1 MGQFPKFLFKLWTE
15 KLSKSKILLMN
26 NVINRLLKAELFL
39 LFILT
44 ILSLAAFYFGD
55 GLPDNYL
62 SISSH
67 SESIGS
73 ISYFYSSVIVFVGYY
88 LGPWTLFPFLCFACF
103 YTLKFSKR
111 NYPFDL
117 LNILT
122 LSLGTLFLFYFFSP
136 NFLGSGA
143 NFVLK
148 KYFSNWE
155 GLGLGLLFLIAFL
168 AGSFRSSFKEAAI
181 QFFSFLG
188 RLPGQTWRF
197 FIAINP
203 VRLYQSTMTKYREL
217 KGKLEV
223 RLPSALKGDK
233 PAKSIE
239 ASKKR
244 SLPSLSLKDKL
255 NSRRAKQQED
265 EEIEEAQFTPKVN
278 PMTSE
283 PTSTM
288 EPLDTKFDNTDETSA
303 STERTSLSQP
313 FESNP
318 SERDEAVKNYRLKN
332 EKENDKQYYDIVTT
346 LTDVKAKRDQ
356 SHPDSQYFDKIIDSI
371 QSTLSE
377 FKIDGEIV
385 NILKGPVVDTFEL
398 ELGPG
403 VKVSKVTNAEN
414 EISMALLGAPIRIVY
429 PMVGRATVGI
439 EVPRNPREI
448 IYLDEVLS
456 SPEFKRNS
464 NKLPIAMGKDA
475 FGEPLVVDLASMPH
489 MLVAG
494 ATGAG
499 KSVFINTLLVSLLVK
514 KSPSQMKLILIDP
527 KQLELAL
534 YANLPHL
541 VMPVV
546 TDAKTAAISLLWAC
560 QEMERRYS
568 ILKELGVRN
577 IEGFNEKL
585 KRASPEMLAKIHP
598 FYENE
603 PEEHYE
609 LPYLVI
615 IVDEFADL
623 ILTKAGK
630 DIENNICRLAAKARA
645 AGIHLVLA
653 TQRPSVD
660 VITGLIKSNFPT
672 RVSFR
677 VTSSQDSRTILNSMG
692 AEKLL
697 GKGDMLYRHGTNNLR
712 VHSSYVD
719 EDEIEVL
726 ADKLENTIPKSYHSG
741 AMDFLENGG
750 EEERS
755 EYSFGSH
762 IPGGTSD
769 PSSDEE
775 YFKLAVRTVIE
786 HRTASASML
795 QRRLKIGYN
804 RAANLIE
811 EMEAKGI
818 VGPAEGSKRR
828 KVLWTSEEIN
838 SI

>member
-1 MGQFPKFLFKLWTE
+1 
-15 KLSKSKILLMN
+15 MN
-26 NVINRLLKAELFL
+26 NMINKLLKAELFF

-55 GLPDNYL
+55 SLPDNYL
-62 SISSH
+62 SISSS
-67 SESIGS
+67 SESIGA

-111 NYPFDL
+111 SYPFDL

-122 LSLGTLFLFYFFSP
+122 LSLGTLFCFYFFSP
-136 NFLGSGA
+136 NFLGSGV
-143 NFVLK
+143 NFILK
-148 KYFSNWE
+148 KYISSWE
-155 GLGLGLLFLIAFL
+155 GLGLGLLFLVAFL
-168 AGSFRSSFKEAAI
+168 AGSFRSSFKDASI
-181 QFFSFLG
+181 QFFTFLG
-188 RLPGQTWRF
+188 HLPEKTWRF
-197 FIAINP
+197 LVAANP
-203 VRLYQSTMTKYREL
+203 VKLYQSTATFYQNL
-217 KGKLEV
+217 KGRLQVK
-223 RLPSALKGDK
+223 LPSALKGDTSPK
-233 PAKSIE
+233 KLTD
-239 ASKKR
+239 SKK
-244 SLPSLSLKDKL
+244 SSMTTLSLKEKLASRTRRDKK
-255 NSRRAKQQED
+255 NE
-265 EEIEEAQFTPKVN
+265 EMEIEEVHFTPKVSVN
-278 PMTSE
+278 ENENTISSQDMTPSN
-283 PTSTM
+283 M
-288 EPLDTKFDNTDETSA
+288 NPLDEKMSESNSFQ
-303 STERTSLSQP
+303 ERTSLSEP
-313 FESNP
+313 FSSGP
-318 SERDEAVKNYRLKN
+318 TSERDEAVKNYKLKSEQQN
-332 EKENDKQYYDIVTT
+332 EKQYYDIVTT
-346 LTDVKAKRDQ
+346 LTDVTSKRAQ
-356 SHPDSQYFDKIIDSI
+356 RHPDSDYFEKIINSI
-371 QSTLSE
+371 QSTLAE

-403 VKVSKVTNAEN
+403 VKVSKVTNAES

-456 SPEFKRNS
+456 SNEFKKTS

-546 TDAKTAAISLLWAC
+546 TDAKTASISLLWAC

-585 KRASPEMLAKIHP
+585 KRATPEMLAKIHP

-645 AGIHLVLA
+645 AGIHLVIA

-677 VTSSQDSRTILNSMG
+677 VTSSQDSRTILNSIG

-726 ADKLENTIPKSYHSG
+726 ADKLENTIPKCYHTG

-750 EEERS
+750 EEEKDP
-755 EYSFGSH
+755 YAFGSH
-762 IPGGTSD
+762 ISGGISD

-775 YFKLAVRTVIE
+775 YFKLAVKTVVE

-811 EMEAKGI
+811 EMESKGI

-828 KVLWTSEEIN
+828 KVLWSAEDLN

>member
-1 MGQFPKFLFKLWTE
+1 MTSLT
-15 KLSKSKILLMN
+15 
-26 NVINRLLKAELFL
+26 NRVLKAELFL
-39 LFILT
+39 LFLLT
-44 ILSLAAFYFGD
+44 AVSLAAFYFGEQ
-55 GLPDNYL
+55 LPDNYL
-62 SISSH
+62 SISS
-67 SESIGS
+67 EQEGLGIF
-73 ISYFYSSVIVFVGYY
+73 SYVYSSLIVSIGYY
-88 LGPWTLFPFLCFACF
+88 LGPWTIVPFMLFALF
-103 YTLKFSKR
+103 YTLQFSR
-111 NYPFDL
+111 RDIPLDG
-117 LNILT
+117 LNFISVT
-122 LSLGTLFLFYFFSP
+122 GGSLFLFYTFAP
-136 NFLGSGA
+136 EFLGKGA
-143 NFVLK
+143 YYFVK
-148 KYFSNWE
+148 SHFSFYE
-155 GLGLGLLFLIAFL
+155 ALSIGLVLTLAFL
-168 AGSFRSSFKEAAI
+168 AGSFRSSFKEASI

-188 RLPGQTWRF
+188 RLPGKTWVFLVNLRPF
-197 FIAINP
+197 EFLRNVGQGFRKINELFL
-203 VRLYQSTMTKYREL
+203 VRIPSLL
-217 KGKLEV
+217 KGTKKPTERRQLPEV
-223 RLPSALKGDK
+223 SSKPSLK
-233 PAKSIE
+233 E
-239 ASKKR
+239 R
-244 SLPSLSLKDKL
+244 FSLPKLKKE
-255 NSRRAKQQED
+255 NSAPEPQSYTPIQSSSNEEVAEPKTSED
-265 EEIEEAQFTPKVN
+265 FHSEATRISDTFTPNAGDSV
-278 PMTSE
+278 
-283 PTSTM
+283 
-288 EPLDTKFDNTDETSA
+288 
-303 STERTSLSQP
+303 Q
-313 FESNP
+313 
-318 SERDEAVKNYRLKN
+318 EAKKQYQIKNGQKE
-332 EKENDKQYYDIVTT
+332 EKRYYDIVTT
-346 LTDVKAKRDQ
+346 MTETTEKRTQ
-356 SHPDSQYFDKIIDSI
+356 GHPDDDYFENIINKIEE
-371 QSTLSE
+371 TLAE
-377 FKIDGEIV
+377 FKIEGQIV

-398 ELGPG
+398 ELGSG

-429 PMVGRATVGI
+429 PMIGRATVGI

-456 SPEFKRNS
+456 TKEFKS
-464 NKLPIAMGKDA
+464 TGHKLPISMGKDA

-514 KSPSQMKLILIDP
+514 KSPDQMKLILIDP

-534 YANLPHL
+534 YAKLPHL
-541 VMPVV
+541 ILPVV
-546 TDAKTAAISLLWAC
+546 TDAKTASISLLWAC

-568 ILKELGVRN
+568 ILKEFGVRN

-585 KRASPEMLAKIHP
+585 KRATPDMLAKIHQH
-598 FYENE
+598 YENE

-697 GKGDMLYRHGTNNLR
+697 GKGDMLYRHGTNNQR
-712 VHSSYVD
+712 VHSAYVD
-719 EDEIEVL
+719 EDEIEAL
-726 ADKLENTIPKSYHSG
+726 TDKLSQMPREYHSG

-750 EEERS
+750 EEAKDP
-755 EYSFGSH
+755 YAFGSH
-762 IPGGTSD
+762 IPGGASE
-769 PSSDEE
+769 PSADED
-775 YFKLAVRTVIE
+775 YFRAAVKTVVE

-811 EMEAKGI
+811 EMEDKGI

-828 KVLWTSEEIN
+828 KVLWSSEDLG
-838 SI
+838 SL

>member
-1 MGQFPKFLFKLWTE
+1 
-15 KLSKSKILLMN
+15 MN
-26 NVINRLLKAELFL
+26 NVINKLLKAELFL

-44 ILSLAAFYFGD
+44 ILSLAAFYYGD
-55 GLPDNYL
+55 SLPDNYL
-62 SISSH
+62 SISSS

-73 ISYFYSSVIVFVGYY
+73 ISYLYSSIIVFVGYY

-111 NYPFDL
+111 SYSFDL
-117 LNILT
+117 FNILT
-122 LSLGTLFLFYFFSP
+122 LSLGALFLFYFFSP
-136 NFLGSGA
+136 NFLGNGI

-148 KYFSNWE
+148 KYFGPWE
-155 GLGLGLLFLIAFL
+155 GLSLGVLFIIAFF

-188 RLPGQTWRF
+188 RLPGLTWRF
-197 FIAINP
+197 LIAANP
-203 VRLYQSTMTKYREL
+203 VRIYQNTVARFQAI
-217 KGKLEV
+217 KGKIQV
-223 RLPSALKGDK
+223 KLPSALKGDSEK
-233 PAKSIE
+233 KLE
-239 ASKKR
+239 APKKR

-255 NSRRAKQQED
+255 NIRRENKVEESD
-265 EEIEEAQFTPKVN
+265 EIEEVQFTAKVT
-278 PMTSE
+278 PSE
-283 PTSTM
+283 EDNSVATM
-288 EPLDTKFDNTDETSA
+288 SPLDNKTDDPINS
-303 STERTSLSQP
+303 ERTSLSSP
-313 FESNP
+313 FEG
-318 SERDEAVKNYRLKN
+318 ERSDKEEAVKSYKLKN
-332 EKENDKQYYDIVTT
+332 EQQNEKQYYDIVTT
-346 LTDVKAKRDQ
+346 LTDTKTKRDQ
-356 SHPDSQYFDKIIDSI
+356 SHPDTEYFEKIIHSI
-371 QSTLSE
+371 QSTLNE
-377 FKIDGEIV
+377 FKIEGEIV

-403 VKVSKVTNAEN
+403 VKVSKVTSAEN

-456 SPEFKRNS
+456 SSEFKKNS
-464 NKLPIAMGKDA
+464 NRLPIAMGKDA

-546 TDAKTAAISLLWAC
+546 TDAKTASISLLWAC

-577 IEGFNEKL
+577 IEGFNDKL
-585 KRASPEMLAKIHP
+585 KRATPELLAKIHP

-677 VTSSQDSRTILNSMG
+677 VTSSTDSRTILNSIG

-712 VHSSYVD
+712 VHSAYVD

-726 ADKLENTIPKSYHSG
+726 ADKLENTIPRSYHTG

-750 EEERS
+750 EEEKDP
-755 EYSFGSH
+755 YAFGSH
-762 IPGGTSD
+762 ISGGISD

-775 YFKLAVRTVIE
+775 YFKLAVKTVVE

-811 EMEAKGI
+811 EMEEKGI

-828 KVLWTSEEIN
+828 KVLWSMEDMN

>member
-1 MGQFPKFLFKLWTE
+1 MTNK
-15 KLSKSKILLMN
+15 
-26 NVINRLLKAELFL
+26 VLKTELFL
-39 LFILT
+39 LFLLT
-44 ILSLAAFYFGD
+44 LLALTSFYLGD
-55 GLPDNYL
+55 SMPDNFL
-62 SISSH
+62 SISSKT
-67 SESIGS
+67 SESGS
-73 ISYFYSSVIVFVGYY
+73 ISYVLSSMIVAVGYY
-88 LGPWTLFPFLCFACF
+88 LGPWVISPFLIFALF
-103 YTLKFSKR
+103 YTLQFSRR
-111 NYPFDL
+111 NIPLDS
-117 LNILT
+117 LNFLSLT
-122 LSLGTLFLFYFFSP
+122 LGCLFLISFFSP
-136 NFLGSGA
+136 QFLGSGIRY
-143 NFVLK
+143 VLK
-148 KYFSNWE
+148 GNFSYWE
-155 GLGLGLLFLIAFL
+155 SLSLGLVFSFAFV
-168 AGSFRSSFKEAAI
+168 AGSFRSSFKKAMVT
-181 QFFSFLG
+181 FFVFLG
-188 RLPGQTWRF
+188 
-197 FIAINP
+197 
-203 VRLYQSTMTKYREL
+203 E
-217 KGKLEV
+217 
-223 RLPSALKGDK
+223 
-233 PAKSIE
+233 
-239 ASKKR
+239 
-244 SLPSLSLKDKL
+244 LPSLCWYFLTKFRPLQTAKNIKNSFSRLIERINVLVPSVLSGKKGREA
-255 NSRRAKQQED
+255 NSRIKD
-265 EEIEEAQFTPKVN
+265 LEAPKFTKKAN
-278 PMTSE
+278 Y
-283 PTSTM
+283 
-288 EPLDTKFDNTDETSA
+288 FDNNDEVANFQAADLEDYSNRA
-303 STERTSLSQP
+303 AAAESDSQVDFLPQAKERTHLASP
-313 FESNP
+313 FSSSDEGG
-318 SERDEAVKNYRLKN
+318 SEQATAKRNYQIKSGVAQ
-332 EKENDKQYYDIVTT
+332 EQKYYDIVTT
-346 LTDVKAKRDQ
+346 LTHQRSKRDQ
-356 SHPDSQYFDKIIDSI
+356 QHPDTEYFQKIVDSI
-371 QSTLSE
+371 QDTLAE
-377 FKIDGEIV
+377 FKIDARIV
-385 NILKGPVVDTFEL
+385 NILKGPVVDTYEV

-403 VKVSKVTNAEN
+403 VKVAKVTNAES

-429 PMVGRATVGI
+429 PMIGRATVGI

-456 SPEFKRNS
+456 TPEFKSSS

-475 FGEPLVVDLASMPH
+475 FGEPLIVDLASMPH

-534 YANLPHL
+534 YSNLPHL

-546 TDAKTAAISLLWAC
+546 TDAKTASISLLWAC

-585 KRASPEMLAKIHP
+585 KKATPEMLAKIHS

-609 LPYLVI
+609 LPYLTI

-697 GKGDMLYRHGTNNLR
+697 GKGDMLYRHGTSNLR

-719 EDEIEVL
+719 EDEIEAL
-726 ADKLENTIPKSYHSG
+726 TDKLAGMPNNYHSG
-741 AMDFLENGG
+741 AMNFLENGG
-750 EEERS
+750 DEERD

-762 IPGGTSD
+762 IAGGASSTD
-769 PSSDEE
+769 PSSDED
-775 YFKLAVRTVIE
+775 YYRLAVKTVIE

-795 QRRLKIGYN
+795 QRKLRVGYN

-811 EMEAKGI
+811 EMETKGI

-828 KVLWTSEEIN
+828 KVLWTTEDL
-838 SI
+838 

>member
-1 MGQFPKFLFKLWTE
+1 M
-15 KLSKSKILLMN
+15 
-26 NVINRLLKAELFL
+26 LKAELFF
-39 LFILT
+39 LFTLT
-44 ILSLAAFYFGD
+44 ILSLAAFYFGET
-55 GLPDNYL
+55 LPDNYL
-62 SISSH
+62 SISST

-73 ISYFYSSVIVFVGYY
+73 FSYFYSSIIVFVGYY

-111 NYPFDL
+111 SYSFDL

-122 LSLGTLFLFYFFSP
+122 LSVSTLFFFYFFAP
-136 NFLGSGA
+136 NFLGSGIS
-143 NFVLK
+143 FVLK
-148 KYFSNWE
+148 KYFSGWE
-155 GLGLGLLFLIAFL
+155 ALGVGILFMIAFF
-168 AGSFRSSFKEAAI
+168 AGSFRSSFKEASI
-181 QFFSFLG
+181 QFFTFLG

-197 FIAINP
+197 LLAVNP
-203 VRLYQSTMTKYREL
+203 VKVYQNVSTKYQVI
-217 KGKLEV
+217 KGKLQV

-233 PAKSIE
+233 TTHKAELKNNKK
-239 ASKKR
+239 ASTLSFKEKIMPKR
-244 SLPSLSLKDKL
+244 ESVKET
-255 NSRRAKQQED
+255 Q
-265 EEIEEAQFTPKVN
+265 EIEEVQFTPKVSLVN
-278 PMTSE
+278 EDQVDTESF
-283 PTSTM
+283 TM
-288 EPLDTKFDNTDETSA
+288 EPLDTFYTADDSEK
-303 STERTSLSQP
+303 TSLSTP
-313 FESNP
+313 FEGELSAK
-318 SERDEAVKNYRLKN
+318 DEAIKNYKLKSEQQN
-332 EKENDKQYYDIVTT
+332 EKQYYDIVTT
-346 LTDVKAKRDQ
+346 LTDVSSKREQ
-356 SHPDSQYFDKIIDSI
+356 KHPDSEYFEKIIHSI
-371 QSTLSE
+371 TSTLAE

-403 VKVSKVTNAEN
+403 VKVSKVTSAEN

-448 IYLDEVLS
+448 IFLDEVLS

-546 TDAKTAAISLLWAC
+546 TDAKTASISLLWAC

-585 KRASPEMLAKIHP
+585 KRATPEMLAKIHP

-677 VTSSQDSRTILNSMG
+677 VTSSTDSRTILNSMG

-712 VHSSYVD
+712 VHSAYVD
-719 EDEIEVL
+719 EEEIEVL
-726 ADKLENTIPKSYHSG
+726 ADKLENTIPRSYHTG

-750 EEERS
+750 EEDKDP
-755 EYSFGSH
+755 YAFGSH
-762 IPGGTSD
+762 IAGGISD

-775 YFKLAVRTVIE
+775 YFKAAVKTVIE

-811 EMEAKGI
+811 EMEEKGI

-828 KVLWTSEEIN
+828 KVLWTLEDLN

>member
-1 MGQFPKFLFKLWTE
+1 M
-15 KLSKSKILLMN
+15 
-26 NVINRLLKAELFL
+26 
-39 LFILT
+39 
-44 ILSLAAFYFGD
+44 
-55 GLPDNYL
+55 
-62 SISSH
+62 
-67 SESIGS
+67 
-73 ISYFYSSVIVFVGYY
+73 
-88 LGPWTLFPFLCFACF
+88 
-103 YTLKFSKR
+103 
-111 NYPFDL
+111 
-117 LNILT
+117 
-122 LSLGTLFLFYFFSP
+122 SLGTLFLFYFFSP
-136 NFLGSGA
+136 NFLGSGV
-143 NFVLK
+143 NFILK
-148 KYFSNWE
+148 RYFSHWE
-155 GLGLGLLFLIAFL
+155 GLGLGVLFIIAFL
-168 AGSFRSSFKEAAI
+168 AGSFRSSFKDAAI
-181 QFFSFLG
+181 QFFTFLG

-197 FIAINP
+197 LVAANPIKIYQNTKSRYLAI
-203 VRLYQSTMTKYREL
+203 
-217 KGKLEV
+217 KGKLQV
-223 RLPSALKGDK
+223 NLPSALKGD
-233 PAKSIE
+233 S
-239 ASKKR
+239 SKKELQENETKK
-244 SLPSLSLKDKL
+244 SLTASMSLKEKL
-255 NSRRAKQQED
+255 SARRVKAKENKE
-265 EEIEEAQFTPKVN
+265 EEIEEVSFTPKVS
-278 PMTSE
+278 PM
-283 PTSTM
+283 M
-288 EPLDTKFDNTDETSA
+288 ETSSESIKTESGDFDA
-303 STERTSLSQP
+303 KGDNHDIPMFEQQERTSLSKPFAGQP
-313 FESNP
+313 SN
-318 SERDEAVKNYRLKN
+318 EREEAVKNYKLKSEQQN
-332 EKENDKQYYDIVTT
+332 EKQYYDIVTT
-346 LTDVKAKRDQ
+346 LTDVREKRDQ
-356 SHPDSQYFDKIIDSI
+356 SHPDSEYFEKIIHSI
-371 QSTLSE
+371 QSTLAE

-403 VKVSKVTNAEN
+403 VKVSKVTNAES

-456 SPEFKRNS
+456 SPEFKKNS

-546 TDAKTAAISLLWAC
+546 TDAKMASISLLWAC

-585 KRASPEMLAKIHP
+585 KRATPEMLAKIHP

-672 RVSFR
+672 RVFFR
-677 VTSSQDSRTILNSMG
+677 VTSSQDSRTILNSIG

-726 ADKLENTIPKSYHSG
+726 ADKLENTIPRSYHTG
-741 AMDFLENGG
+741 AMDFLDNGG
-750 EEERS
+750 EEEKDP
-755 EYSFGSH
+755 YAFGSH
-762 IPGGTSD
+762 IAGGASD

-775 YFKLAVRTVIE
+775 YFKLAVRTVVE

-811 EMEAKGI
+811 EMESKGI

-828 KVLWTSEEIN
+828 KVLWGAEDLN
-838 SI
+838 SV

>member
-1 MGQFPKFLFKLWTE
+1 
-15 KLSKSKILLMN
+15 MN
-26 NVINRLLKAELFL
+26 NVINKLLKAELFL
-39 LFILT
+39 LFVLT
-44 ILSLAAFYFGD
+44 ILSLAAFYYGD
-55 GLPDNYL
+55 SLPDNYL
-62 SISSH
+62 SISS
-67 SESIGS
+67 STDSIGS
-73 ISYFYSSVIVFVGYY
+73 FSYLYSSIVVFVGYY

-111 NYPFDL
+111 SYSFDL
-117 LNILT
+117 FNILT
-122 LSLGTLFLFYFFSP
+122 LSLGALFLFYFFSP
-136 NFLGSGA
+136 NFLGSGV

-148 KYFSNWE
+148 KYFGPWE
-155 GLGLGLLFLIAFL
+155 GLAVGSLFLIAFF
-168 AGSFRSSFKEAAI
+168 AGSFRSSFKEVAI
-181 QFFSFLG
+181 QFFAFLG

-197 FIAINP
+197 LIAANP
-203 VRLYQSTMTKYREL
+203 IRIYQNTVARFQAM
-217 KGKLEV
+217 KGKLQV
-223 RLPSALKGDK
+223 KLPSALKGDSENKKLEK
-233 PAKSIE
+233 PT
-239 ASKKR
+239 KK
-244 SLPSLSLKDKL
+244 SLPSLSLKEKL
-255 NSRRAKQQED
+255 NIRRDTKVEEP
-265 EEIEEAQFTPKVN
+265 EEIEEVQFTPKVT
-278 PMTSE
+278 PIEGDDTR
-283 PTSTM
+283 STM
-288 EPLDTKFDNTDETSA
+288 SPLDTKADGYQQQ
-303 STERTSLSQP
+303 ERTSLSAP
-313 FESNP
+313 FEGEISGK
-318 SERDEAVKNYRLKN
+318 DEAVKNYKLKSEQAN
-332 EKENDKQYYDIVTT
+332 EKQYYDIVTT
-346 LTDVKAKRDQ
+346 LTDTKEKRDQ
-356 SHPDSQYFDKIIDSI
+356 SHPDSEYFEKIIHSI
-371 QSTLSE
+371 QSTLNE
-377 FKIDGEIV
+377 FKIEGEIV

-403 VKVSKVTNAEN
+403 VKVSKVTSAES

-456 SPEFKRNS
+456 SSEFKKSS

-546 TDAKTAAISLLWAC
+546 TDAKMASISLLWAC

-585 KRASPEMLAKIHP
+585 KRATPELLAKIHP

-677 VTSSQDSRTILNSMG
+677 VTSSTDSRTILNSIG

-712 VHSSYVD
+712 VHSAYVD

-726 ADKLENTIPKSYHSG
+726 ADKLENTIPRCYHTG

-750 EEERS
+750 EEEKDP
-755 EYSFGSH
+755 YAFGSH
-762 IPGGTSD
+762 ISGGISD

-775 YFKLAVRTVIE
+775 YFKLAVKTVIE

-811 EMEAKGI
+811 EMEEKGI

-828 KVLWTSEEIN
+828 KVLWSMEDVN

>member
-1 MGQFPKFLFKLWTE
+1 MTSLT
-15 KLSKSKILLMN
+15 
-26 NVINRLLKAELFL
+26 NRVLKAELFILFL
-39 LFILT
+39 LTSI
-44 ILSLAAFYFGD
+44 SLAAFYFGED
-55 GLPDNYL
+55 LPDNYL
-62 SISSH
+62 VISSH
-67 SESIGS
+67 QSDLGVF
-73 ISYFYSSVIVFVGYY
+73 SYLYSSAFVAIGYY
-88 LGPWTLFPFLCFACF
+88 LGPWTIVPFLLFALF
-103 YTLKFSKR
+103 YTLQFSKR
-111 NYPFDL
+111 DIPLDS
-117 LNILT
+117 LNFISVT
-122 LSLGTLFLFYFFSP
+122 GGSLFLFYAIAP
-136 NFLGSGA
+136 EFLGKGA
-143 NFVLK
+143 RFIIKSNFTNYEALTV
-148 KYFSNWE
+148 
-155 GLGLGLLFLIAFL
+155 GLIFIFAFL
-168 AGSFRSSFKEAAI
+168 AGSFRSSFKEASI
-181 QFFSFLG
+181 QLFSFLG
-188 RLPGQTWRF
+188 RLPGKFWHFLMTVRPLQAIQSLGNSYRRLKESILVKTPGILKGSQT
-197 FIAINP
+197 P
-203 VRLYQSTMTKYREL
+203 KREL
-217 KGKLEV
+217 PL
-223 RLPSALKGDK
+223 ST
-233 PAKSIE
+233 
-239 ASKKR
+239 KKEKAPLSER
-244 SLPSLSLKDKL
+244 FKLPSLKK
-255 NSRRAKQQED
+255 KPEV
-265 EEIEEAQFTPKVN
+265 EEATYTPIQE
-278 PMTSE
+278 S
-283 PTSTM
+283 
-288 EPLDTKFDNTDETSA
+288 LDTKEDNYFSSDEGDQSRA
-303 STERTSLSQP
+303 EVSDQEVQRTRLDQP
-313 FESNP
+313 FANDS
-318 SERDEAVKNYRLKN
+318 SEEARAKKQYQIRQGKNQ
-332 EKENDKQYYDIVTT
+332 EKQYYDIVTT
-346 LTDVKAKRDQ
+346 MTDTKEKRTQ
-356 SHPDSQYFDKIIDSI
+356 GHPDDEYFENIINKIEE
-371 QSTLSE
+371 TLAE
-377 FKIDGEIV
+377 FKIEGQIV

-398 ELGPG
+398 ELGSG

-429 PMVGRATVGI
+429 PMIGRATVGI

-456 SPEFKRNS
+456 TKEFKS
-464 NKLPIAMGKDA
+464 TGLKLPISMGKDA

-514 KSPSQMKLILIDP
+514 KSPEQMKLILIDP

-541 VMPVV
+541 ILPVV
-546 TDAKTAAISLLWAC
+546 TDAKMASISLLWAC

-568 ILKELGVRN
+568 ILKEFGVRN

-585 KRASPEMLAKIHP
+585 KRATPDMLAKIHQH
-598 FYENE
+598 YENE

-697 GKGDMLYRHGTNNLR
+697 GKGDMLYRHGTNNQR
-712 VHSSYVD
+712 VHSAYVD
-719 EDEIEVL
+719 EDEIEAL
-726 ADKLENTIPKSYHSG
+726 TDKLSLMPRNYHSG
-741 AMDFLENGG
+741 AMDFIENGG
-750 EEERS
+750 EEAQDP
-755 EYSFGSH
+755 YAFGSH
-762 IPGGTSD
+762 IPGGAAE
-769 PSSDEE
+769 PSSDKE
-775 YFKLAVRTVIE
+775 YFRAAVQTVVE

-828 KVLWTSEEIN
+828 KVLWSSEDLG
-838 SI
+838 SL